1 MPMKKLLTATLVILV
16 HVGLYAQTYQP
27 FPLDE
32 TSEWRAQRSMLMPP
46 CWDTWWLNYHIS
58 GQLTQGGKEYHII
71 AYDGMFNSQPTSN
84 SGNPLCPNSMV
95 DTSGIA
101 GLIRAEEGKYYTA
114 QIGEDYEQVYLDFT
128 LMPGDTLWEV
138 GQFPFVVDSVDMVD
152 VNGRPCIRQW
162 FCANESDTVCNYMW
176 AIEGIGHT
184 HGFLNS
190 MYHFESNGH
199 FLCYREHQV
208 QVYPLSE
215 WSCIIPSVETESLL
229 SSTIVF
235 PNPTEGLVRIDVT
248 TPCRFQM
255 MDAIGRVIFSGST
268 DGAFELDISSHPR
281 GIYTVVLTYQGAV
294 WSSRVVRL

>member
-1 MPMKKLLTATLVILV
+1 MKKLLTATLVIIV

-27 FPLDE
+27 FPLHE
-32 TSEWRAQRSMLMPP
+32 TSEWRAQSSMLNPP

-58 GQLTQGGKEYHII
+58 GQLTQGGKEYHVI
-71 AYDGMFNSQPTSN
+71 AYNGVFRSQSTLN
-84 SGNPLCPNSMV
+84 GETPLCLDSFV

-101 GLIRAEEGKYYTA
+101 GLMRAEGGRYYTA
-114 QIGEDYEQVYLDFT
+114 QIGVESEKLYLDFT
-128 LMPGDTLWEV
+128 LLPGDTLWDYWH
-138 GQFPFVVDSVDMVD
+138 FPFVVGAVDTVD

-162 FCANESDTVCNYMW
+162 FCADESDTVCNYLW

-190 MYHFESNGH
+190 MYHFESGGQ
-199 FLCYREHQV
+199 FMCYRENQV
-208 QVYPLSE
+208 QVFPESGG
-215 WSCIIPSVETESLL
+215 SCIILSDNETPVL
-229 SSTIVF
+229 SAATVF

-255 MDAIGRVIFSGST
+255 MDAMGRVIFSGSN

-281 GIYTVVLTYQGAV
+281 GIYTVVLTYPGAV